1 MAVGASYGGVPA
13 MTVTSGPGGGRR
25 VETIGL
31 AVAAEI
37 PLVIVDVMRGGPS
50 TGIPSKTEQSDVNI
64 AIYGA
69 HGDAPRVVLAPM
81 SVGDCMMTAEWAV
94 YIAESLQTP
103 VIVLSDQAMGQS
115 HAVIDSGLK
124 RPALL
129 KRRVNGTA
137 AGARFKRYAISQ
149 DPITP
154 MPRPGTEGY
163 QWVGEGLTHNEVGIP
178 ASGPGAHAAQIT
190 KRAKKLQQFQPGNL
204 WGEVWGDGETA
215 ILTFGSCIG
224 PAREAAR
231 RLAALGRPTRV
242 IGLRQLCPTPMGAL
256 GQALAGVKDV
266 VVLEQNHGAQ
276 LFHYLRG
283 QGAVSS
289 GCVSIAR
296 PGPLPFRPGEIAAHL
311 G

>member
-1 MAVGASYGGVPA
+1 M
-13 MTVTSGPGGGRR
+13 

-37 PLVIVDVMRGGPS
+37 PLVVVDVMRGGPS

-64 AIYGA
+64 AIHGG

-81 SVGDCMMTAEWAV
+81 SVGDCMVTAEWAV

-103 VIVLSDQAMGQS
+103 VIVLSDQAMGQA
-115 HAVIDSGLK
+115 HAVIDSGLR
-124 RPALL
+124 RPAPL
-129 KRRVNGTA
+129 KRRVNGTT
-137 AGARFKRYAISQ
+137 AGAQFKRYAISEN
-149 DPITP
+149 PVTI
-154 MPRPGTEGY
+154 MPPPGTPGY

-178 ASGPGAHAAQIT
+178 VSGAGAHAAQIN
-190 KRAKKLQQFQPGNL
+190 KREKKLQQFKPGDF

-231 RLAALGRPTRV
+231 RLTALGRPTRV
-242 IGLRQLCPTPMGAL
+242 IGLRQLCPVPMSAL
-256 GQALAGVKDV
+256 GTALAGVTDAM
-266 VVLEQNHGAQ
+266 VLEQNHGAQ
-276 LFHYLRG
+276 LYHYLRG
-283 QGAVSS
+283 QGAMPS
-289 GCVSIAR
+289 GCISIAR